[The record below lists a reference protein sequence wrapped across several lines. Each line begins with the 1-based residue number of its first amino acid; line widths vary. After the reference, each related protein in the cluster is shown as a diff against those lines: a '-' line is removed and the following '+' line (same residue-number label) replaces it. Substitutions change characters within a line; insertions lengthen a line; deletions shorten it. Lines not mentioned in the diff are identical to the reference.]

1 MADKAIAVHRIK
13 HDGTVFEP
21 GEVVQ
26 GVKKDVLNHL
36 VDAGAVEIIKTETSA
51 AKKKRARTDEG
62 HFVPDDPTTPDVNE
76 AWSSPPKPKKKAPTK
91 KKS

>member
-13 HDGTVFEP
+13 HDGVVFEP

-26 GVKKDVLNHL
+26 GVKKDALNHL
-36 VDAGAVEIIKTETSA
+36 VDAGAVTIEKSEPAPAKT
-51 AKKKRARTDEG
+51 RARTDEG
-62 HFVPDDPTTPDVNE
+62 HFVPDDPTTPAVDE
-76 AWSSPPKPKKKAPTK
+76 AWASPPKKKKAPAK